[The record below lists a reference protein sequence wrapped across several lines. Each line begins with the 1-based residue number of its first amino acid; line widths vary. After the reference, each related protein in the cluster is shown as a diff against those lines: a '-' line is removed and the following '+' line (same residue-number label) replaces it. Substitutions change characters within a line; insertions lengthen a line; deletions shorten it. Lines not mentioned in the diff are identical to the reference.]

1 MHSSAPGGR
10 SRPARERS
18 ARDAARFPRPR
29 WLNPLDARADSSASA
44 PAKAA
49 LEAEGR
55 HTADRNSKGPYRRRR
70 AGSRTSDGTS
80 TSTCTCPSSTAPTR
94 SKTNRPVSTA
104 SGHQRTPNS
113 NACSTPSP
121 PASPAPWKGR
131 GCCCAMTRAP
141 FSTSSPPTISTHSSP
156 PRLYAAINKPT
167 ASTTPA
173 HHQASSRSERNRC
186 VRPQPNSPS
195 PRLRP
200 CPDCAHGGATAS
212 LRLTTLPPRLASFL
226 PCSRCCRTRIASARP
241 HKFPRSHRQRTRQ
254 RSHQYSHSNADRP
267 VVSPILVAPG
277 PALRSGTSARA
288 RRAPLARGA
297 RACARLVR
305 LRLGRVAR
313 WCCSCRN
320 STFQRERSPDEK
332 GVVAAERPAP
342 GTARDDLNRRGR
354 SRPWLLRGRDELP
367 FGRAV
372 GGLSS
377 GAVLGAVPSMRRLPR
392 CIAWVGGALQVRPAP
407 PPQ

>member
-1 MHSSAPGGR
+1 MCPDSPCSCAIALVGTGGR

-195 PRLRP
+195 PRLPVSDRALTAPTGAPRPHCASPP
-200 CPDCAHGGATAS
+200 CPPG
-212 LRLTTLPPRLASFL
+212 
-226 PCSRCCRTRIASARP
+226 ARP
-241 HKFPRSHRQRTRQ
+241 SCH
-254 RSHQYSHSNADRP
+254 
-267 VVSPILVAPG
+267 
-277 PALRSGTSARA
+277 AR
-288 RRAPLARGA
+288 
-297 RACARLVR
+297 
-305 LRLGRVAR
+305 
-313 WCCSCRN
+313 
-320 STFQRERSPDEK
+320 
-332 GVVAAERPAP
+332 VAAEPESIQLDRTNFRARTGNEPDNDHTNTP
-342 GTARDDLNRRGR
+342 TATQIGRLFLLSLRTWSTVSGLKKYCSNMTTSSPVDGREDHRDSNGSRYVSLDARASRENRTLGGHGHIIGR
-354 SRPWLLRGRDELP
+354 ET
-367 FGRAV
+367 
-372 GGLSS
+372 
-377 GAVLGAVPSMRRLPR
+377 
-392 CIAWVGGALQVRPAP
+392 
-407 PPQ
+407 